1 MIDRGTRMKKLKL
14 FAAGAAL
21 AALAG
26 HGLAQN
32 YPNRGILMVVPLATA
47 SATDV
52 LMRVVAQK
60 MGESMGQQIAI
71 ENIPGAA
78 GMLGGEKV
86 ARAAPDGYVI
96 GGFSDAVVNGVP
108 LLYPNVPYDPFTSFA
123 PVGLTAWVT
132 FVMIAHPSLPVRT
145 AKDFIVLARAQKEPM
160 DYASGGNGSPMHLA
174 MEVFKADAGIR
185 LNHIPYRGSIT
196 GVLDVTAG
204 RVPVMI
210 TSLAPVLESIRAG
223 KLRALGITSLKR
235 SPLLPETPTVAESGV
250 PNFTYATWQA
260 IYAPRN
266 TPRAIV
272 ERLNTE
278 MVRAVNDPATRER
291 LVKLALEPA
300 TSTPEQ
306 LAAQTRSGYDN
317 IARIIKAANIKAD

>member
-1 MIDRGTRMKKLKL
+1 MNAKSIKG
-14 FAAGAAL
+14 GIAAL
-21 AALAG
+21 VLLLAG
-26 HGLAQN
+26 QAAAQG
-32 YPNRGILMVVPLATA
+32 YPNKGILMVVPLATA

-52 LMRVVAQK
+52 VMRIVTQK
-60 MGESMGQQIAI
+60 MGENMGQQFAI

-86 ARAAPDGYVI
+86 ARAAPDGYTI

-132 FVMIAHPSLPVRT
+132 FVMMTHPSLPVKT
-145 AKDFIVLARAQKEPM
+145 AKEFVALAKSQKDPM

-174 MEVFKADAGIR
+174 MEVFKSMSGVK

-210 TSLAPVLESIRAG
+210 TSLAPVLETIRGG
-223 KLRALGITSLKR
+223 KVRALGITSLQR
-235 SPLLPETPTVAESGV
+235 SPLLPDVPTVNESGV
-250 PNFTYATWQA
+250 KGFTYATWQA

-266 TPRAIV
+266 TPRPIID
-272 ERLNTE
+272 RLHAE
-278 MVRAVNDPATRER
+278 MVKAVNDPAVKDR
-291 LVKLALEPA
+291 LVKSALEPA

-306 LAAQTRSGYDN
+306 LAAQTRSGYDK
-317 IARIIKAANIKAD
+317 IAKIIKDANIKAD

>member
-1 MIDRGTRMKKLKL
+1 MKFTIIKR
-14 FAAGAAL
+14 AVAAL
-21 AALAG
+21 ALLAALPAA
-26 HGLAQN
+26 AQN
-32 YPNRGILMVVPLATA
+32 YPNKSILMVVPLPTA
-47 SATDV
+47 SATDIV
-52 LMRVVAQK
+52 MRLVTQK
-60 MGESMGQQIAI
+60 MAESMGQQIAI

-86 ARAAPDGYVI
+86 ARAAADGYVI
-96 GGFSDAVVNGVP
+96 GGFSDSVVNGVP

-132 FVMIAHPSLPVRT
+132 FVMMTHPSLPVKT
-145 AKDFIVLARAQKEPM
+145 AGDFVALAKSQKDPM
-160 DYASGGNGSPMHLA
+160 DYASGGNGSTMHLA
-174 MEVFKADAGIR
+174 MEVFKSATGVK

-210 TSLAPVLESIRAG
+210 TSLAPVLETIRAG
-223 KLRALGITSLKR
+223 KLRALGITSLQR
-235 SPLLPETPTVAESGV
+235 SPLLPDVPTVTESGV
-250 PNFTYATWQA
+250 KGFTYATWQA

-272 ERLNTE
+272 DRLNAE
-278 MVRAVNDPATRER
+278 MVKAVNDPVVKDR
-291 LVKLALEPA
+291 LIKSALEPA

-317 IARIIKAANIKAD
+317 IAKIIKSAGIKVD

>member
-1 MIDRGTRMKKLKL
+1 MKVMTNKNSIAVLIL
-14 FAAGAAL
+14 CAAAN
-21 AALAG
+21 AG
-26 HGLAQN
+26 AQN
-32 YPNRGILMVVPLATA
+32 YPNKGILMVVPLATA

-52 LMRVVAQK
+52 LMRVVVQK
-60 MGESMGQQIAI
+60 MGENMGQQIAI

-86 ARAAPDGYVI
+86 ARANPDGYVI
-96 GGFSDAVVNGVP
+96 GGFSDSVVNGVP

-132 FVMIAHPSLPVRT
+132 FVMMTHPSLPVKT
-145 AKDFIVLARAQKEPM
+145 AKDFVALAKAQKEPM
-160 DYASGGNGSPMHLA
+160 DYASGGNGSPMHIA
-174 MEVFKADAGIR
+174 MEVFKSMTGVK

-204 RVPVMI
+204 RVPVMV
-210 TSLAPVLESIRAG
+210 TSLAPVLETIRAG
-223 KLRALGITSLKR
+223 KLRALGITSTQR
-235 SPLLPETPTVAESGV
+235 SPLLPAVPTVSESGV
-250 PNFTYATWQA
+250 PGFVYATWQA

-272 ERLNTE
+272 DRLNAE
-278 MVRAVNDPATRER
+278 MIKAVSDPVVKDR
-291 LVKLALEPA
+291 LIKLALEPA

-306 LAAQTRSGYDN
+306 LATQTRTGYDK
-317 IARIIKAANIKAD
+317 IAKIIKDSGIKVD

>member
-1 MIDRGTRMKKLKL
+1 MKLMKIKS
-14 FAAGAAL
+14 GIAAL
-21 AALAG
+21 ALCAA
-26 HGLAQN
+26 AQADAQG
-32 YPNRGILMVVPLATA
+32 YPNKGILMVVPLAAA

-52 LMRVVAQK
+52 VMRIVTQK
-60 MGESMGQQIAI
+60 MGENMGQQIAI
-71 ENIPGAA
+71 ENMPGAA

-108 LLYPNVPYDPFTSFA
+108 LLYPNVPYDPFTGFA

-132 FVMIAHPSLPVRT
+132 FVMMTHPSLPVKT
-145 AKDFIVLARAQKEPM
+145 AKDFIALAKAQTEPM

-174 MEVFKADAGIR
+174 MEVFKSATGVKLR
-185 LNHIPYRGSIT
+185 HIPYRGSIT

-204 RVPVMI
+204 RIPVMI
-210 TSLAPVLESIRAG
+210 TSLAPVLETIRAG
-223 KLRALGITSLKR
+223 KLRALGITSLQR
-235 SPLLPETPTVAESGV
+235 SPMLPEVPTVSESGA
-250 PNFTYATWQA
+250 PGYTYATWQA

-272 ERLNTE
+272 DRLNAE
-278 MVRAVNDPATRER
+278 MIKAVNDPVVKDR
-291 LVKLALEPA
+291 LIKQALEPA

-306 LAAQTRSGYDN
+306 LAAQTRSGYDK
-317 IARIIKAANIKAD
+317 IAKIIKDANIKAD

>member
-1 MIDRGTRMKKLKL
+1 MKSIVIKSGIAALAL
-14 FAAGAAL
+14 FAA
-21 AALAG
+21 
-26 HGLAQN
+26 AQVHAQS
-32 YPNRGILMVVPLATA
+32 YPNKGILMVVPLATA

-52 LMRVVAQK
+52 LMRVVTQK

-71 ENIPGAA
+71 ENMPGAA

-96 GGFSDAVVNGVP
+96 GGFSDSVVNGVP

-132 FVMIAHPSLPVRT
+132 FVIIAHPSLPVKNAREFV
-145 AKDFIVLARAQKEPM
+145 ALARAQHEPM
-160 DYASGGNGSPMHLA
+160 DYASGGNGSPMHIA
-174 MEVFKADAGIR
+174 MEVFKSMTGVKVT
-185 LNHIPYRGSIT
+185 HIPYRGSIT

-210 TSLAPVLESIRAG
+210 TSLAPVLESIKAG
-223 KLRALGITSLKR
+223 KLRALGVTSTQR
-235 SPLLPETPTVAESGV
+235 SPLLPDVPTVSESGV
-250 PNFTYATWQA
+250 PGFVYSTWQA

-266 TPRAIV
+266 TPRTIV
-272 ERLNTE
+272 DRLNTE
-278 MVRAVNDPATRER
+278 MVKAVNDPVIRDR
-291 LVKLALEPA
+291 LIKMALEPS

-306 LAAQTRSGYDN
+306 LAAQTRTGYDK
-317 IARIIKAANIKAD
+317 IAKIIKDAGIKVD